1 MASAGPVTLA
11 LEAFDAAV
19 FDLDGVVTRTASLH
33 AATWKKLFDAYLR
46 DRAVRTSEPFEPF
59 DIERDYLQYVDG
71 KPRYEGIRSFLE
83 ARKIDLPFGSPD
95 DPPGHHTVCGL
106 GNRKNK
112 LFNELLAR
120 DGVDVYESS
129 VQLIRNLRKEKIKI
143 GLVSSSKNTQA
154 VLDAAGLADLFDACV
169 DGIEAAN
176 LALKGKP
183 HPDTFIHA
191 VELLG
196 VVPARAFGVEDALSG
211 VAAIRSAGYGL
222 VIGVDR
228 GDQSAALHEHGADI
242 VVQDLSELRLEI
254 AHAEVNLPNAL
265 QSLDEITQRLEDH
278 RPAVFLDYDGT
289 LTPIVAKPD
298 LAVLSPSMRATI
310 KELAALCTVAIISGR
325 DRPVVEQFVGLDG
338 LIYAGSHGFDIAG
351 PDGLRKEHENAAE
364 LLPALGRAEAQL
376 RDALVGIPGASI
388 ERKRFSIAVHYRL
401 VAPEDLDTVRQAVN
415 AALSD
420 AGPSLRKAGG
430 KKVFGIRTNLPWDK
444 GRAVWWLLQTLG
456 LDKPEVL
463 PFYIGDDETDE
474 DAFTALNQHGGIGI
488 VVVSA
493 QQHTTAHYALSDT
506 DEVEVFLGKL
516 VDWLKTAE
524 K

>member
-196 VVPARAFGVEDALSG
+196 VVPARAFGVEDALAG
-211 VAAIRSAGYGL
+211 VAAIRL
-222 VIGVDR
+222 WPR
-228 GDQSAALHEHGADI
+228 
-242 VVQDLSELRLEI
+242 
-254 AHAEVNLPNAL
+254 
-265 QSLDEITQRLEDH
+265 H
-278 RPAVFLDYDGT
+278 R
-289 LTPIVAKPD
+289 
-298 LAVLSPSMRATI
+298 
-310 KELAALCTVAIISGR
+310 C
-325 DRPVVEQFVGLDG
+325 
-338 LIYAGSHGFDIAG
+338 
-351 PDGLRKEHENAAE
+351 
-364 LLPALGRAEAQL
+364 
-376 RDALVGIPGASI
+376 
-388 ERKRFSIAVHYRL
+388 
-401 VAPEDLDTVRQAVN
+401 
-415 AALSD
+415 
-420 AGPSLRKAGG
+420 
-430 KKVFGIRTNLPWDK
+430 
-444 GRAVWWLLQTLG
+444 
-456 LDKPEVL
+456 
-463 PFYIGDDETDE
+463 
-474 DAFTALNQHGGIGI
+474 
-488 VVVSA
+488 
-493 QQHTTAHYALSDT
+493 
-506 DEVEVFLGKL
+506 
-516 VDWLKTAE
+516 
-524 K
+524 